1 MREKKLHMLF
11 IPLLAACMFLA
22 AIFGYTY
29 SVKAEDESS
38 APKIEGLEFQSEM
51 ENQFAECFHIYY
63 YKQKLHQYDRT
74 GYKTMIH

>member
-38 APKIEGLEFQSEM
+38 APKIEGLNFS
-51 ENQFAECFHIYY
+51 
-63 YKQKLHQYDRT
+63 QKWKISLQNVSIFII
-74 GYKTMIH
+74 TMMIIH

>member
-29 SVKAEDESS
+29 SVKQKMNPLLRRSRDWNFSQKW
-38 APKIEGLEFQSEM
+38 KISLQNVSIF
-51 ENQFAECFHIYY
+51 II
-63 YKQKLHQYDRT
+63 
-74 GYKTMIH
+74 TMMIIH